1 MPPAPRP
8 PVEVHNMSAPDSSAP
23 SALNSA
29 TASMAKRRGMRWW
42 ICALL
47 FFATTINYIDRG
59 VIGVLKPTLQQ
70 ELGWSEIDYAN
81 IVFWFQVAYAAGYLF
96 GGRLMDRI
104 GLRIGYGLAILLWS
118 LAAMGHAFARTVP
131 HFCIARF
138 GLGLAEGGNFPA
150 AIKTVS
156 EWFPRKERALA
167 TGLFNAGCNIG
178 AILTPLIVPWIALNM
193 GWPASFFITGALG
206 LVCALAWVLVYR
218 RPQQHP
224 RLSQA
229 ELEHIQSD
237 PPDPVVHIPWAQL
250 LAYRATWAFIV
261 GMFLSAPIWWFYLY
275 WIPDFLFKRH
285 HVDLIHMG
293 APLVMIYLI
302 SDGGSIAGG
311 WMSSAL
317 IKRGWGVN
325 AARKLALLTCAL
337 CVIPVFFASQV
348 SNQWAAVLLIGLAAA
363 AHQGWSANL
372 FTLVSDNMP
381 RQTVSSVV
389 GIGGMAG
396 SIAGMGFA
404 KLVGYVL
411 EWTGSYVVLF
421 AIAPAAYLIAI
432 AVMHVLI
439 PTSASPPTIPLTSP
453 PRPPVE

>member
-1 MPPAPRP
+1 MPIRVTLDYETAVARP
-8 PVEVHNMSAPDSSAP
+8 
-23 SALNSA
+23 
-29 TASMAKRRGMRWW
+29 TTYRGLRWW
-42 ICALL
+42 ICGLL
-47 FFATTINYIDRG
+47 FLATTINYVDRG
-59 VIGVLKPTLQQ
+59 VIGVLKPTLQRD
-70 ELGWSEIDYAN
+70 LGWNEIDYSN

-96 GGRLMDRI
+96 GGRLMDAI
-104 GLRIGYGLAILLWS
+104 GLRIGYALAIAVWS
-118 LAAMGHAFARTVP
+118 IAAFSHGFARSVLG
-131 HFCIARF
+131 FSAARF

-150 AIKTVS
+150 AIKTVG
-156 EWFPRKERALA
+156 EWFPKKERALA

-178 AILTPLIVPWIALNM
+178 AIATPLLVPWIAVRL
-193 GWPASFFITGALG
+193 GWPSAFYLTGALG
-206 LVCALAWVLVYR
+206 SICVVAWIFAYRPPKDHPNLSAGELAY
-218 RPQQHP
+218 
-224 RLSQA
+224 
-229 ELEHIQSD
+229 IQSD
-237 PPDPVVHIPWAQL
+237 PPDPPAASIPWAQL
-250 LAYRATWAFIV
+250 LTYRATWAFII
-261 GMFLSAPIWWFYLY
+261 GMALSSPIWWFYLY

-285 HVDLIHMG
+285 NVDLIHMG
-293 APLVMIYLI
+293 APLVTIYLI

-337 CVIPVFFASQV
+337 CVVPVFFASRV
-348 SNQWAAVLLIGLAAA
+348 SSEWNAVLLIGLAAA

-396 SIAGMGFA
+396 ALAGMGFA

-421 AIAPAAYLIAI
+421 TIAPAAYLVAFG
-432 AVMHVLI
+432 AMHALI
-439 PTSASPPTIPLTSP
+439 PTRSDVLSNPQT
-453 PRPPVE
+453 